1 MTIPCMIY
9 KFLDREVSNLES
21 QFVSHSICLENR
33 YPYMVSNSIVKNYS
47 KYLLGE

>member
-1 MTIPCMIY
+1 MTIPYMIY
-9 KFLDREVSNLES
+9 KFLASKVSNLDS
-21 QFVSHSICLENR
+21 QFVDNSICTENR